1 MKYFF
6 VAEGQAKLS
15 YFRQHQFLSFSETF
29 IICLKGGR
37 SKFWSFPSKLSH
49 KSLSPQVLSASS
61 TRVVLLDFYYH
72 CWHLHKKQCSTLNNN
87 NHTAPA
93 DLVSIFLILCR
104 VLGRVNDSNPSKMTY
119 VLTFLFH
126 KTRSMLASGSVSIGT
141 WSVVL
146 GSHRHLANLS
156 YFDYSK
162 KKTSNNFSW
171 HINRL
176 LSAGILNA
184 FVGTLSF

>member
-29 IICLKGGR
+29 IIWLKGGR

-49 KSLSPQVLSASS
+49 KSLSSQVLSASS

-93 DLVSIFLILCR
+93 DLFSIGFMNSVSFLILCR
-104 VLGRVNDSNPSKMTY
+104 VLGRVNDSNPSKM
-119 VLTFLFH
+119 FWLFFFT
-126 KTRSMLASGSVSIGT
+126 KFAVC
-141 WSVVL
+141 
-146 GSHRHLANLS
+146 
-156 YFDYSK
+156 
-162 KKTSNNFSW
+162 
-171 HINRL
+171 
-176 LSAGILNA
+176 
-184 FVGTLSF
+184 